1 MYENILL
8 DILPKEYEGYLINYS
23 FRTGILIS
31 QALSDIET
39 FKDDDDGRMERLFTG
54 FNLLFGKGLPPFKI
68 ALNGL
73 KWFMSCGASE
83 NKEINSKNSN
93 EYFSF
98 DADKDRLFSSFMVK
112 YGINLNR
119 DDLHFFEFIAL
130 FNDLSK
136 TSFRNVVDLR
146 QMNNKE
152 LKKFSKEDRIEIL
165 KQKKYFAIKKTLN
178 NKFTEE
184 QTKSIDK
191 FDKLVGI
198 YWFIINIENSKS

>member
-8 DILPKEYEGYLINYS
+8 DVLPKEYEGYLINYS

-31 QALSDIET
+31 QALGDTET
-39 FKDDDDGRMERLFTG
+39 FKDDDDGRMERLFTA
-54 FNLLFGKGLPPFKI
+54 FNLLYGKGLPPFEI

-73 KWFMSCGASE
+73 KWFMRCGATE
-83 NKEINSKNSN
+83 NNRELNPNDNK

-98 DADKDRLFSSFMVK
+98 DVDKDRLFSAFMVRFR
-112 YGINLNR
+112 INLNR
-119 DDLHFFEFIAL
+119 EELHFFEFIAL

-146 QMNNKE
+146 QMDSKE
-152 LKKFSKEDRIEIL
+152 LKKYSKEDRAEIL
-165 KQKKYFAIKKTLN
+165 RQKKYFAIEKTLN
-178 NKFTEE
+178 QSFTKE
-184 QTKSIDK
+184 QIEAIDK

-198 YWFIINIENSKS
+198 A

>member
-1 MYENILL
+1 
-8 DILPKEYEGYLINYS
+8 
-23 FRTGILIS
+23 
-31 QALSDIET
+31 
-39 FKDDDDGRMERLFTG
+39 
-54 FNLLFGKGLPPFKI
+54 
-68 ALNGL
+68 
-73 KWFMSCGASE
+73 
-83 NKEINSKNSN
+83 
-93 EYFSF
+93 
-98 DADKDRLFSSFMVK
+98 MVK

-146 QMNNKE
+146 QMSNKE

-178 NKFTEE
+178 NNFTEE

-198 YWFIINIENSKS
+198 H

>member
-8 DILPKEYEGYLINYS
+8 DVLPKDYNGYLINYS

-31 QALSDIET
+31 QALSDTET
-39 FKDDDDGRMERLFTG
+39 FKNDDEGRMERLFTS
-54 FNLLFGKGLPPFKI
+54 FNLLFGKGVPPFDI

-73 KWFMSCGASE
+73 KWFMSCGTLNDNNRRSSKESE
-83 NKEINSKNSN
+83 

-98 DADKDRLFSSFMVK
+98 DADKDRLFSAFMVRYK
-112 YGINLNR
+112 INLNR
-119 DDLHFFEFIAL
+119 EELHFFEFIAL

-146 QMNNKE
+146 QIGSKE
-152 LKKFSKEDRIEIL
+152 LKKFSKEDRAEIIA
-165 KQKKYFAIKKTLN
+165 QKKQFAIKKALN
-178 NKFTEE
+178 NKFTDE
-184 QTKSIDK
+184 QIKAIDE

-198 YWFIINIENSKS
+198 S

>member
-1 MYENILL
+1 
-8 DILPKEYEGYLINYS
+8 
-23 FRTGILIS
+23 
-31 QALSDIET
+31 
-39 FKDDDDGRMERLFTG
+39 
-54 FNLLFGKGLPPFKI
+54 
-68 ALNGL
+68 
-73 KWFMSCGASE
+73 MSCGASE
-83 NKEINSKNSN
+83 NKEINSQNNN

-119 DDLHFFEFIAL
+119 DDLHFFEFIVL

-146 QMNNKE
+146 QMSNKE

-198 YWFIINIENSKS
+198 Y